1 MINAYV
7 VGITNHYE
15 GEDIEVRYSI
25 YDEQELLSKRSF
37 FKEYKKPLVVNHVA
51 LLTLLKDLKKH
62 RGKEIVILINDAS
75 LDEQIK
81 GTSQTKKIDVLKMAS
96 KLQDELNKFGGTVVI
111 EDVSKNTIRL
121 REWNERLR
129 FP

>member
-37 FKEYKKPLVVNHVA
+37 FKEIG
-51 LLTLLKDLKKH
+51 
-62 RGKEIVILINDAS
+62 RAS
-75 LDEQIK
+75 C
-81 GTSQTKKIDVLKMAS
+81 
-96 KLQDELNKFGGTVVI
+96 
-111 EDVSKNTIRL
+111 
-121 REWNERLR
+121 RERV
-129 FP
+129 